1 MAFPISAS
9 PQPAGS
15 AAANPAYAG
24 VFIPQIWSGR
34 LLEKFYAATVLAA
47 ISNTNYEGE
56 IKKFGDTVIIR
67 TIPTL
72 TIRDYEATGPITVER
87 PSSNV
92 LQLLIDK
99 GKYFAAI
106 LDDVMRVQ
114 ADMDLL
120 DMWAD
125 DASEQLKIAIDTQ
138 VLAAIPAQVDAL
150 NKGSA
155 AGKISGDINLG
166 KATAPIVVGS
176 ADASGVVGIIS
187 LLIDM
192 GVCLDEQNVPET
204 GRWAILPAWAVGILL
219 KSDVRAAN
227 IMGDATSALRN
238 GRVGTISRFTI
249 YQSNLL
255 PTATE
260 GSDKAF
266 HFLAGHNTGLTFAS
280 QLTEME
286 TLRVESTFGT
296 LMRGLQVYGF
306 KVLKPESIV
315 DAYVIRQN

>member
-1 MAFPISAS
+1 MAI
-9 PQPAGS
+9 Q
-15 AAANPAYAG
+15 
-24 VFIPQIWSGR
+24 
-34 LLEKFYAATVLAA
+34 L
-47 ISNTNYEGE
+47 
-56 IKKFGDTVIIR
+56 
-67 TIPTL
+67 
-72 TIRDYEATGPITVER
+72 ER

-92 LQLLIDK
+92 IQLLIDQ

-138 VLAAIPAQVDAL
+138 VLAAIPAQVDAA
-150 NKGSA
+150 NKGA
-155 AGKISGDINLG
+155 TAGKISGNINLG
-166 KATAPIVVGS
+166 KATAPITVGA
-176 ADASGVVGIIS
+176 ADASGVAGIVS
-187 LLIDM
+187 VLIDM

-204 GRWAILPAWAVGILL
+204 GRWAVLPAWAIGMLL

-260 GSDKAF
+260 TDKTAF
-266 HFLAGHNTGLTFAS
+266 HIFAGHNSGLTFAS

-315 DAYVIRQN
+315 DAYMVRQAAP

>member
-9 PQPAGS
+9 PTVG
-15 AAANPAYAG
+15 AAANPAYSG
-24 VFIPQIWSGR
+24 TFIPQIWSGR

-56 IKKFGDTVIIR
+56 IKKHGDTVIIR

-92 LQLLIDK
+92 IQLLIDK

-138 VLAAIPAQVDAL
+138 VLAAIPAQVDAA
-150 NKGSA
+150 NKGTT

-166 KATAPIVVGS
+166 KATAPITVGP
-176 ADASGVVGIIS
+176 ADGVGIVGILS

-192 GVCLDEQNVPET
+192 GVCLDEQNVPEP
-204 GRWAILPAWAVGILL
+204 GRWAILPAWAVGTLL
-219 KSDVRAAN
+219 KSDLRQADA
-227 IMGDATSALRN
+227 MGDDTSVLRN
-238 GRVGTISRFTI
+238 GRVGTIARFNV

-260 GSDKAF
+260 GTDKAF
-266 HFLAGHNTGLTFAS
+266 HILAGHNTGLTFAS

-315 DAYVIRQN
+315 DAYVIRG

>member
-1 MAFPISAS
+1 MAFPIAATPS
-9 PQPAGS
+9 PAGS
-15 AAANPAYAG
+15 PAANPPYSG
-24 VFIPQIWSGR
+24 TFIPEIWSGK

-47 ISNTNYEGE
+47 ISNTDYEGE
-56 IKKFGDTVIIR
+56 IKKYGDKVIIR

-72 TIRDYEATGPITVER
+72 TIRDYQATQAILLER

-92 LQLLIDK
+92 INLLIDQ

-138 VLAAIPAQVDAL
+138 ILAAVPAQVDAL
-150 NKGSA
+150 NKGVT
-155 AGKISGDINLG
+155 AGKISGNINLG
-166 KATAPIVVGS
+166 KATAPITVGP
-176 ADASGVVGIIS
+176 ADASGVSGIIS

-204 GRWAILPAWAVGILL
+204 GRWAVLPAWAVGMLL

-255 PTATE
+255 PTAVEST
-260 GSDKAF
+260 KTAF
-266 HFLAGHNTGLTFAS
+266 HILAGHNSGLTFAS

-315 DAYVIRQN
+315 DAYVVR

>member
-1 MAFPISAS
+1 MAFPIAATPS
-9 PQPAGS
+9 PAGS
-15 AAANPAYAG
+15 PAANPAYSG
-24 VFIPQIWSGR
+24 TFIPQIWSGK
-34 LLEKFYAATVLAA
+34 LLEKFYAACVLAA
-47 ISNTNYEGE
+47 ISNTDYEGE
-56 IKKFGDTVIIR
+56 IKKYGDTVIIR

-72 TIRDYEATGPITVER
+72 TIRDYQATMAIQLER

-92 LQLLIDK
+92 INLLIDQ

-150 NKGSA
+150 NKGTT
-155 AGKISGDINLG
+155 AGKISGNINLG
-166 KATAPIVVGS
+166 KATAPITVGP
-176 ADASGVVGIIS
+176 ADASGVSGIIS

-192 GVCLDEQNVPET
+192 GVCLDEQNVPEP
-204 GRWAILPAWAVGILL
+204 GRWVVLPAWAVGMLL

-238 GRVGTISRFTI
+238 GRVGTISRFTV

-260 GSDKAF
+260 TGKTAF
-266 HFLAGHNTGLTFAS
+266 HILAGHNSGLTFAS

-315 DAYVIRQN
+315 DAYVVR

>member
-1 MAFPISAS
+1 MPTGTVAS
-9 PQPAGS
+9 
-15 AAANPAYAG
+15 NPALSG
-24 VFIPQIWSGR
+24 TFIPQIWSGR

-56 IKKFGDTVIIR
+56 IKKHGDTVIIR

-72 TIRDYEATGPITVER
+72 TIRDYEATGPITIER

-92 LQLLIDK
+92 IQLLIDK

-106 LDDVMRVQ
+106 LDDVLRVQ

-120 DMWAD
+120 NMWAD
-125 DASEQLKIAIDTQ
+125 DASEQLKVTIDTQ
-138 VLAAIPAQVDAL
+138 VLAAIPAQVDAS
-150 NKGSA
+150 NKGTT
-155 AGKISGDINLG
+155 AGKISANINLG
-166 KATAPIVVGS
+166 KATAPIRVGP
-176 ADASGVVGIIS
+176 ADATGVVGIIS

-204 GRWAILPAWAVGILL
+204 GRWVVLPAWATGMLL

-227 IMGDATSALRN
+227 IMGDSTSALRN
-238 GRVGTISRFTI
+238 GRVGTLSRFTV

-260 GSDKAF
+260 STDKAF
-266 HFLAGHNTGLTFAS
+266 HLLAGHNSGLTFAS

-315 DAYVIRQN
+315 DAYVVRN